1 MLRDLRV
8 NRIEPPRAMTR
19 RCGLPGGRR
28 RKPAR
33 PRAPPAGHEPLLAP
47 LRAPALPAPD
57 IHRLSSG
64 PAGLRGAPDDEARTA
79 RGHAMTGA
87 WLGAPGRKRTR
98 MRTQGTRPRYRPAGH
113 PTMAPPGR
121 TRRAKDMPI
130 FTQCGPDAAVH
141 PGITRRLHRVVPGS
155 ARVYERVAVVGPAAL
170 KGKTQGAAGSH
181 PKGARVEPHRLHDIP
196 RTSGSRWLPSG
207 RGPCF
212 APRLELRARCPETAA
227 DHPGPALDRPALGR
241 SAGRVRP
248 SGGGSRE

>member
-8 NRIEPPRAMTR
+8 NRIAPPRAMTR

-33 PRAPPAGHEPLLAP
+33 PRAPPAGHAPLLAP

-57 IHRLSSG
+57 I
-64 PAGLRGAPDDEARTA
+64 LRRARACARKAPVHGTA
-79 RGHAMTGA
+79 
-87 WLGAPGRKRTR
+87 P
-98 MRTQGTRPRYRPAGH
+98 QGTRPWHRPGGRAGRRTCRFSH
-113 PTMAPPGR
+113 SADQMPPSNPASRGGSTELCREAPGFTSESPLWAR
-121 TRRAKDMPI
+121 PRSKVRRRA
-130 FTQCGPDAAVH
+130 
-141 PGITRRLHRVVPGS
+141 R
-155 ARVYERVAVVGPAAL
+155 
-170 KGKTQGAAGSH
+170 QGH
-181 PKGARVEPHRLHDIP
+181 TGARVEPHRLHDIP

-227 DHPGPALDRPALGR
+227 DHQGPTLDRPALGR